1 MAITISGD
9 SPNITTLALT
19 TLSDGTNSTSAT
31 NPIKGS
37 ARAWVQFAGS
47 TATVNG
53 SYNVSSI
60 TRNSA
65 GYYTV
70 NFTNALP
77 NINYSVASAF
87 SPNYSTRFSGG
98 TSLFS
103 NAASAAEVAP
113 TTSSFNFVT
122 TDSSAAP
129 FDPKYTCITVF
140 SS

>member
-1 MAITISGD
+1 MAGSLTISTLKD
-9 SPNITTLALT
+9 SSGVLAT
-19 TLSDGTNSTSAT
+19 QNGMTGIA
-31 NPIKGS
+31 K
-37 ARAWVQFAGS
+37 AWVQFAGS

-53 SYNVSSI
+53 SFNVSSI

-70 NFTNALP
+70 NFTTAMP

-87 SPNYSTRFSGG
+87 SPNYSVRFSGG

-122 TDSSAAP
+122 TDSSASA